1 MEFLLLTLRYCF
13 YVVKLFVLMM
23 MMIMMMMDEVE
34 VEEVDDL
41 WQKIFSVDELELRL
55 EVCLISIV
63 RSYSD

>member
-1 MEFLLLTLRYCF
+1 
-13 YVVKLFVLMM
+13 MM

-63 RSYSD
+63 R

>member
-1 MEFLLLTLRYCF
+1 
-13 YVVKLFVLMM
+13 MM
-23 MMIMMMMDEVE
+23 MMIMMMMDEVVE